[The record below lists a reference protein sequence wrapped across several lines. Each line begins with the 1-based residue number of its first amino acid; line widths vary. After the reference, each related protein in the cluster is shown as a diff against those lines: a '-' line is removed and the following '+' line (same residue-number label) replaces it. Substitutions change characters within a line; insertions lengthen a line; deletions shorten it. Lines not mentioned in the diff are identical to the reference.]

1 MVTVPAPHSDDAD
14 APHPLI
20 GTTLRGTY
28 RILRTLDQGGMG
40 IVFEAEHVRLRR
52 RVAVKVLAQ
61 HLTKDALA
69 LARFNREAEIIS
81 QLQHPHVV
89 QVTDFDTTEA
99 GEPYLVMELLSG
111 ESLAARLGRERCL
124 PIADAVRI
132 AYQVSSGLSAAHA
145 ASIVHRDLK
154 PANILVQ
161 RKSDGSLRFRLT
173 DFGIGGLANLQSEP
187 TAPHGIS
194 GKLSYA
200 APEYLSTK
208 QFDAQSDLFSL
219 GVVAWESLA
228 QARLFQ
234 GATPVETMLKVLHA
248 RAPALDSI
256 RPELAP
262 LAPAVARA
270 LSRNAIDRQP
280 SVQAFAEAIEAA
292 ARSSDGVASHAEVA
306 ELVERLAGAELA
318 TRRREL
324 SNLQAGEVATPASC
338 MPLRSAR
345 DEVATET
352 LLPLPAAWQTS
363 APSAGRRSLGVYGVL
378 APLTCALALV
388 AVFFGGQK
396 HSTTA
401 NRAPIQQ
408 SPMKAARAVPLVQP
422 AATSTA
428 QPSAAPS
435 ASSQPLPRAKRVGST
450 KSTPV
455 LSAAPGG
462 ASASPAQPAAQAR
475 ADALLFPE
483 QAPPNPYAVEANH

>member
-1 MVTVPAPHSDDAD
+1 MRAPRYEVLGPIAS
-14 APHPLI
+14 
-20 GTTLRGTY
+20 
-28 RILRTLDQGGMG
+28 GGMATVYVARMHG
-40 IVFEAEHVRLRR
+40 AGAFSRL
-52 RVAVKVLAQ
+52 VAVKKPHSFV
-61 HLTKDALA
+61 TKDPRL
-69 LARFNREAEIIS
+69 LQ
-81 QLQHPHVV
+81 QLQHEARVASMIHHPNVV
-89 QVTDFDTTEA
+89 AVLDVDDFDGELALVMDYVDGCTLKELLEHAQNA
-99 GEPYLVMELLSG
+99 GERIQRAV
-111 ESLAARLGRERCL
+111 
-124 PIADAVRI
+124 VRI
-132 AYQVSSGLSAAHA
+132 LLDVAAGLHAAHSLRDSNGA
-145 ASIVHRDLK
+145 WLGVVHRDVS
-154 PANILVQ
+154 PHNVLVG
-161 RKSDGSLRFRLT
+161 RDGIARLT
-173 DFGIGGLANLQSEP
+173 DFGIAKLANLQSEP